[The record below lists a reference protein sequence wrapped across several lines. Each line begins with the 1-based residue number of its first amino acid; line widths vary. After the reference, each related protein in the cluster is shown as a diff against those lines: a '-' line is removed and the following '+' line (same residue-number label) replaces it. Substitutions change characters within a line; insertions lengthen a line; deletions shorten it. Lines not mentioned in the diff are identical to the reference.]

1 MIIRYIVSCWF
12 NWYHRKINVFKK
24 KKRER
29 KKEEKQDVVNMIT
42 YDVFLSNVY
51 IIMLAIVYGP
61 ITERHKKVESV

>member
-1 MIIRYIVSCWF
+1 
-12 NWYHRKINVFKK
+12 
-24 KKRER
+24 
-29 KKEEKQDVVNMIT
+29 MIT